1 MNEPPVRL
9 CCGQR
14 HFGPVCPDGLVMC
27 CLCFARVEQDA
38 LHITSDGSKEDVCA
52 ACAIEEEEIIKHRIT
67 NTMQTEKLIPLG
79 KRLLVLRDET
89 KNMTTGGILLPDVAK
104 EAPRRGKVLAVGDG
118 CEVSLVAG
126 DEVLLPRYGG
136 TDVTHDNKACLLIE
150 ECDVLGKFHMEQPAD
165 AQMPFTIPPA
175 PWPLEPDD
183 GLDEPLGDRAP
194 GACEGEVCESC
205 Q

>member
-1 MNEPPVRL
+1 
-9 CCGQR
+9 
-14 HFGPVCPDGLVMC
+14 
-27 CLCFARVEQDA
+27 
-38 LHITSDGSKEDVCA
+38 
-52 ACAIEEEEIIKHRIT
+52 
-67 NTMQTEKLIPLG
+67 MQTEKLIPLG

-150 ECDVLGKFHMEQPAD
+150 ECDVLGKFHVEQDGAI
-165 AQMPFTIPPA
+165 ARSEVYETIDKTSVTKAEA
-175 PWPLEPDD
+175 PLDD
-183 GLDEPLGDRAP
+183 DLNETLGERAP
-194 GACEGEVCESC
+194 SACEGEVCESC